1 MSLTRINYREKKTKR
16 QRSKCFGM
24 TNEKKYRITLIYLF
38 HFFRLSSEHV
48 FVTESVVRKNGAI
61 SVHFE

>member
-1 MSLTRINYREKKTKR
+1 MK
-16 QRSKCFGM
+16 
-24 TNEKKYRITLIYLF
+24 KKYRITLIYLF
-38 HFFRLSSEHV
+38 HFLRLSSEHV